1 MVYPS
6 PDSLVG
12 AFVDVDEPGLSARI
26 ILVSLDVAG
35 EGTPDREVVH
45 VREHIRK
52 CPCVLL
58 YGSW

>member
-12 AFVDVDEPGLSARI
+12 AFVDVDEPGLSARR
-26 ILVSLDVAG
+26 ILVSLRVTG

-45 VREHIRK
+45 LLEHIGK
-52 CPCVLL
+52 CECVL
-58 YGSW
+58 